1 MNIRFVNRLNL
12 TRQAVRLAGA
22 CVLAAFL
29 LVNSGCFWIKAVG
42 HANEQHFTETKD
54 GWKLALHRYK
64 PEQLS
69 VEKEPVLL
77 VHGFASNR
85 FTWSLASDR
94 SFATFLF
101 DKGYDVWIAELR
113 GSGDSDGST
122 AFTDRKPDYN
132 FDTFLKMDIP
142 ALINYVKFTTQK
154 EQVTY
159 VGHSLGAMLG
169 YAYLGTN
176 PDGGGVKNLIALS
189 GAANMRDRNSAIDF
203 LIKLKGMFA
212 LTPKIYGELIA
223 QSNAN
228 NIGWTDTRFDALMWN
243 NEAINPRALSM
254 FAYNAVS
261 NFPVTMLDQTTDW
274 VDSGQFRSADK
285 TLNYEELLP
294 QISVPCFIGTGKV
307 DAMATPREVKATF
320 DKIGVK
326 DKELKIFGTANG
338 FAVDYGHV
346 DLVTGDRVMTEVFPA
361 IYAWLENH

>member
-1 MNIRFVNRLNL
+1 MNSVRHNSGLRKRALRF
-12 TRQAVRLAGA
+12 ASG
-22 CVLAAFL
+22 VLASAL
-29 LVNSGCFWIKAVG
+29 LLANGGCFWIKAVSK
-42 HANEQHFTETKD
+42 ANEFHTTETKD

-85 FTWSLASDR
+85 FTWSLAGDR

-113 GSGDSDGST
+113 GSGESDGSA

-132 FDTFLKMDIP
+132 FDTFLKMDLP
-142 ALINYVKFTTQK
+142 ALINYIQFTTQR

-159 VGHSLGAMLG
+159 VGHSLGGMLG

-176 PDGGGVKNLIALS
+176 PDGGGVKNLIVLS
-189 GAANMRDRNSAIDF
+189 AGAGFKERNSAIDF
-203 LIKLKGMFA
+203 IMKVKGMF
-212 LTPKIYGELIA
+212 LITPKIYADLIA
-223 QSNAN
+223 KSQANA
-228 NIGWTDTRFDALMWN
+228 IGWTDTRFDALVWN

-261 NFPVTMLDQTTDW
+261 NFPTTLADQTTDW
-274 VDSGQFRSADK
+274 VESGEFRSADK
-285 TLNYEELLP
+285 TLNYSDLLG
-294 QISVPCFIGTGKV
+294 QINIPCFIGTGKL
-307 DAMATPREVKATF
+307 DALAPPRAVKGAY

-326 DKELKIFGTANG
+326 DKELRIFGTSNG
-338 FAVDYGHV
+338 YAVDYGHI
-346 DLVTGDRVMTEVFPA
+346 DLVTGDRVMTEVFPT
-361 IYAWLENH
+361 IFSWLENH